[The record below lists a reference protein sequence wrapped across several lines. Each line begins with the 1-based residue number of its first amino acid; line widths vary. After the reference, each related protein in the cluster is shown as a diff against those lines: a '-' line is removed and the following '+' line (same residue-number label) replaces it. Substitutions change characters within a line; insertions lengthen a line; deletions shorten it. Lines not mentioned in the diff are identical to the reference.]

1 MTENTVNITMCKPV
15 KCSICKLV
23 LKNKTVFMM
32 HDKPFCSDQCKEK
45 YFYNKTTKVKNHL
58 SRTKSHNKLP
68 LDIESVSNI
77 Y

>member
-45 YFYNKTTKVKNHL
+45 YFYNKTSKVKNRL